1 MAKREE
7 PAIARAEELLERL
20 GSFDEIRR
28 YYEARE
34 MAIHDEVT
42 RLTGAKAEGIAE
54 GIAKGRTEGRTEGR
68 AEGRIEGRIEGIA
81 EGRIEGIAEGRVEGI
96 SEGER
101 KKALQIARSLLDVL
115 DDKVISEKTGLPI
128 EEVAKLRNQ

>member
-68 AEGRIEGRIEGIA
+68 AEGRIEG
-81 EGRIEGIAEGRVEGI
+81 IAEGRVEGI

-128 EEVAKLRNQ
+128 EEVTKLRNQ

>member
-7 PAIARAEELLERL
+7 PALARAETILEHL

-54 GIAKGRTEGRTEGR
+54 GIAKGKAEGRTEGR
-68 AEGRIEGRIEGIA
+68 I
-81 EGRIEGIAEGRVEGI
+81 EGI

-115 DDKVISEKTGLPI
+115 D
-128 EEVAKLRNQ
+128 NQ